1 MIPLIL
7 AAVWPPFAAA
17 SLLYRSDRAAA
28 LLAGWLVAAVC
39 MAMDMYFGWVPAEA
53 VAAVWMVAAAVVWVL
68 FCPPRPSRRERRREV
83 LDRRYQALMR
93 QAALEAIVDEARE
106 ELDGTNVLVPVIK
119 NAPRRVA

>member
-1 MIPLIL
+1 MIPLVL
-7 AAVWPPFAAA
+7 AATWPPFAAA

-28 LLAGWLVAAVC
+28 LAGWLVAALC

-68 FCPPRPSRRERRREV
+68 FCPPQPSRRERRREV
-83 LDRRYQALMR
+83 LDRRWR

-106 ELDGTNVLVPVIK
+106 ELDSTNVLVPVIK

>member
-1 MIPLIL
+1 MIPLVL

-28 LLAGWLVAAVC
+28 LAGWLVAALC

-93 QAALEAIVDEARE
+93 QADLEAILDEAQA
-106 ELDGTNVLVPVIK
+106 ELDRTDHLVPVIK

>member
-1 MIPLIL
+1 MIPLVL
-7 AAVWPPFAAA
+7 AATWPPFAAA

-28 LLAGWLVAAVC
+28 LAGWLVAALC
-39 MAMDMYFGWVPAEA
+39 MAMAMYFGWVPAAA
-53 VAAVWMVAAAVVWVL
+53 VAAVWMMAAAAAWVL

-93 QAALEAIVDEARE
+93 QADLEAILDEAQA
-106 ELDGTNVLVPVIK
+106 ELDRTDHLVPVIK

>member
-1 MIPLIL
+1 
-7 AAVWPPFAAA
+7 
-17 SLLYRSDRAAA
+17 
-28 LLAGWLVAAVC
+28 

-93 QAALEAIVDEARE
+93 QADLEAILDEAQA
-106 ELDGTNVLVPVIK
+106 ELDRTDHLVPVIK

>member
-1 MIPLIL
+1 MIPLVL
-7 AAVWPPFAAA
+7 AAVWPPFAAV

-28 LLAGWLVAAVC
+28 LAGWLVAALC

-93 QAALEAIVDEARE
+93 QADLEAILDEAQA
-106 ELDGTNVLVPVIK
+106 ELDRTDHLVPVIK